1 MILKEKLARL
11 ALAVAA
17 LAMVAFWAGLGDVFT
32 NGLKWG

>member
-1 MILKEKLARL
+1 LKERLLRL

-17 LAMVAFWAGLGDVFT
+17 LAMFVYGSGIGDFFP

>member
-17 LAMVAFWAGLGDVFT
+17 LAMVALMAGYGDIFP

>member
-11 ALAVAA
+11 LFGVAA
-17 LAMVAFWAGLGDVFT
+17 LALVVFLGGLGDVVI

>member
-1 MILKEKLARL
+1 VIVKEKLARL

-17 LAMVAFWAGLGDVFT
+17 LAMVAVFAGLGEVFT